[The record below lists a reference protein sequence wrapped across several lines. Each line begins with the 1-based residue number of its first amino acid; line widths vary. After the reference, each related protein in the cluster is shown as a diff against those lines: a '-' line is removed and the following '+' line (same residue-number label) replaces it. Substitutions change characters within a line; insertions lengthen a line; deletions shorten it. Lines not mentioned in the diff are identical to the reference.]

1 MRLKIMNNEYKDFTA
16 GHIIMSILVFTVD
29 HPDKIVEE
37 ELIAKYQKKIYELED
52 NKGKYKDSGFDLL
65 VPELL
70 NIDEDDTQTTID
82 HAVKAVCYSYPE
94 LEPLPFY
101 LYPRSS
107 ISKTPFRMANSVGI
121 IDSGYR
127 GNLLAKVDVLGSKGP
142 KNIGKQSRLFQICSH
157 NLLPF
162 KNIQLVDKSDKRFRK
177 NATSRG
183 PSGFG
188 STGK

>member
-1 MRLKIMNNEYKDFTA
+1 MIKIVNNEYKDFI
-16 GHIIMSILVFTVD
+16 HIHVIMSILVITVD
-29 HPDKIVEE
+29 HPDKTVED

-52 NKGKYKDSGFDLL
+52 DNGTHKDSGFDLL

-70 NIDEDDTQTTID
+70 NIEEDDTQITID

-107 ISKTPFRMANSVGI
+107 ISRTPFRMANSVGI

-127 GNLLAKVDVLGSKGP
+127 GNLLAKVDVIDRKDR
-142 KNIGKQSRLFQICSH
+142 KDIGKQSRLFQICSH

-162 KNIQLVDKSDKRFRK
+162 KKIQLVDKSDKRFRK
-177 NATSRG
+177 KATSRDTG
-183 PSGFG
+183 GFG
-188 STGK
+188 STSK

>member
-1 MRLKIMNNEYKDFTA
+1 
-16 GHIIMSILVFTVD
+16 MSILVFTVD
-29 HPDKIVEE
+29 HPDKNVEQ

-52 NKGKYKDSGFDLL
+52 NKGKHKDSGFDLL

-70 NIDEDDTQTTID
+70 DIGEDDTQITID
-82 HAVKAVCYSYPE
+82 HAVKAACYSYPE

-127 GNLLAKVDVLGSKGP
+127 GNLLAKVDILTRKGEDGAE
-142 KNIGKQSRLFQICSH
+142 NIGKQSRLFQICAH

-162 KNIQLVDKSDKRFRK
+162 KTIQLVDKSDKRFRK
-177 NATSRG
+177 KATSRG
-183 PSGFG
+183 DGGFG

>member
-1 MRLKIMNNEYKDFTA
+1 
-16 GHIIMSILVFTVD
+16 MSILVFTID
-29 HPDKIVEE
+29 HPDKTVEE

-52 NKGKYKDSGFDLL
+52 DKGTHKDSGFDLL
-65 VPELL
+65 VPESI
-70 NIDEDDTQTTID
+70 NIEEDETQITID
-82 HAVKAVCYSYPE
+82 HAVKAACYSYPE

-107 ISKTPFRMANSVGI
+107 ISRTPFRMANSVGI

-127 GNLLAKVDVLGSKGP
+127 GNLLAKVDVLDREDNR
-142 KNIGKQSRLFQICSH
+142 NIEKQSRLFQICSH

-162 KNIQLVDKSDKRFRK
+162 KTIQLVDKSDRRFRK
-177 NATSRG
+177 RATSRDTG
-183 PSGFG
+183 GFG

>member
-1 MRLKIMNNEYKDFTA
+1 
-16 GHIIMSILVFTVD
+16 MSILVLTVD
-29 HPDKIVEE
+29 HPDKTVEE
-37 ELIAKYQKKIYELED
+37 WLIAKYQKKIYELED
-52 NKGKYKDSGFDLL
+52 DNGTHKDSGFDLL
-65 VPELL
+65 VPESL
-70 NIDEDDTQTTID
+70 NIEEDETQITID
-82 HAVKAVCYSYPE
+82 HAVKAACYSYPE

-127 GNLLAKVDVLGSKGP
+127 GNLLAKVDVLDRKDR
-142 KNIGKQSRLFQICSH
+142 KDRKDIGKQSRMFQICSH

-162 KNIQLVDKSDKRFRK
+162 KNIQLVDKSDRRFRK
-177 NATSRG
+177 KATSRDTG
-183 PSGFG
+183 GFG